1 MARPCDTPSSS
12 SPPSRSPP
20 PRRARPP
27 PPPIPIRLGRGF
39 TPHPLTT
46 AVLKA
51 RVDNVRVYDMGYRT
65 CDPGGGA
72 FTTRQ
77 PILTWDLTEAM
88 PLRIRLENAIGD
100 QAGVGGVIALPD
112 GSYVCEDRHDQFFLK
127 QWPKGHY
134 KLFLYGQSIGVSA
147 RVRFEDPGRSAGDL
161 SGALGKLPTLTLG
174 AAGAV
179 NPAWPTLPATVAI
192 DAGDAGPTC
201 AHGRERVMPLA
212 KLHVTR
218 ASRWYLASGR
228 QKLFVITDQKKCV
241 DPTDGGTLPAG
252 DHTLWAI
259 VPDAGGPAR
268 YPFEIDDRAAPLVFA
283 EARHQEVGALD
294 APLVV
299 SGTVRPAERWF
310 SRSFSCRGAARAPD
324 LYLHTDQ
331 PLQKV
336 EVQLLWSHVP
346 ERVHVFGPI
355 EKVNANSRP
364 RCGERGHDAHR
375 FDILEGT
382 YAVWIGGAAGAAG
395 HDYHLLVTRD
405 GIKLDPM
412 ATLAPIPTELS
423 LADRAIKHHY
433 PYFRGRR
440 LADWTAMF
448 TTAPDR
454 LFVYPRAEVEDGGR
468 TVPAGEPLLVNWSND
483 TRTDAF
489 RWDGTSVAIDTRL
502 IGADRPARIALPTK
516 APVPAADSVSRGPG
530 PGRARGRPG
539 DGRLPQG
546 RRPLHRVRR
555 ATTCPGTTR
564 PGATTPRSTRSG
576 LAAGSSNVSD
586 QVGRVAERRCGGA
599 SPRRRPQD
607 PAAHA
612 GPEPRRA
619 LEGAPRRASATG
631 SGCEPR
637 WRGVG
642 QIASQT

>member
-1 MARPCDTPSSS
+1 MRHAVFLVPALALAAAAARPAPAAAD
-12 SPPSRSPP
+12 
-20 PRRARPP
+20 
-27 PPPIPIRLGRGF
+27 PIRLGRGF

-46 AVLKA
+46 PVLSA
-51 RVDNVRVYDMGYRT
+51 RVDHVRVYDLGYKT

-88 PLRIRLENAIGD
+88 PLRIRLENANGD

-112 GSYVCEDRHDQFFLK
+112 GTYVCEDRRDQFFLQ

-161 SGALGKLPTLTLG
+161 SGALRRLPTLTLG

-218 ASRWYLASGR
+218 GSRWYLASGR
-228 QKLFVITDQKKCV
+228 HKLFVITDQQKCV
-241 DPTDGGTLPAG
+241 DPTDGGTLAAG

-283 EARHQEVGALD
+283 EARHQEVGGLD

-299 SGTVRPAERWF
+299 SGTVRPTQRWF

-324 LYLHTDQ
+324 LYLHSGQ
-331 PLQKV
+331 PLQQV
-336 EVQLLWSHVP
+336 EVQVLWSHVP

-355 EKVNANSRP
+355 EHATVNSRP
-364 RCGERGHDAHR
+364 RCGERDHDGHR

-382 YAVWIGGAAGAAG
+382 YAVWIGGDDGAAG

-405 GIKLDPM
+405 GTKLDPM

-423 LADRAIKHHY
+423 LADRALKHHY
-433 PYFRGRR
+433 PYFRPGR

-454 LFVYPRAEVEDGGR
+454 LFVYPRAEVKDGGR

-483 TRTDAF
+483 SRTDAF

-516 APVPAADSVSRGPG
+516 APVPAADSVSRAQDLAGPEDARAIAAYHKVDDRYTACVGNYLSRHDPTWGHHAEVYKIGPG
-530 PGRARGRPG
+530 GR
-539 DGRLPQG
+539 
-546 RRPLHRVRR
+546 VV
-555 ATTCPGTTR
+555 
-564 PGATTPRSTRSG
+564 
-576 LAAGSSNVSD
+576 NVSD
-586 QVGRVAERRCGGA
+586 QVGRVAERRCGGH
-599 SPRRRPQD
+599 RLD
-607 PAAHA
+607 AARKTLLRTLA
-612 GPEPRRA
+612 RTRA
-619 LEGAPRRASATG
+619 A
-631 SGCEPR
+631 R
-637 WRGVG
+637 WKAHLGRVRTRFGL
-642 QIASQT
+642 